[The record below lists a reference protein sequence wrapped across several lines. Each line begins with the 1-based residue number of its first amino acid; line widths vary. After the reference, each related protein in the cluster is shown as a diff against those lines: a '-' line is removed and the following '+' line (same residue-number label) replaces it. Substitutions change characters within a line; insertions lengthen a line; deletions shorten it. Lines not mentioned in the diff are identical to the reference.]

1 MKKVSSSWHSVILL
15 MKYILCL
22 AQFSKL
28 VYQLYLLLLLYCVGI
43 NLNENTNHCYP
54 AFQLSRKQFRF
65 NLKIIVQ
72 ATFSIKTYFKD
83 VFDCSRKAVGKIA
96 NVIVYLKNYS
106 SDFDLDCR
114 NFYGKRILQVAKRF
128 LKNNEMLSQKLGFS
142 MHLSDHYLILI
153 AFLTVNFCSYF

>member
-1 MKKVSSSWHSVILL
+1 

-83 VFDCSRKAVGKIA
+83 VFDCSRKAMGED
-96 NVIVYLKNYS
+96 S
-106 SDFDLDCR
+106 QRDS
-114 NFYGKRILQVAKRF
+114 
-128 LKNNEMLSQKLGFS
+128 LSEKL
-142 MHLSDHYLILI
+142 LL
-153 AFLTVNFCSYF
+153 